1 MAKSPIRQNPLRTNK
16 YQRRIIAVP
25 FLSLLFMNLIGT
37 AIIFYYRPQLFN
49 AVFPAPQS
57 YDFINHVTIL
67 ILMVMWFFFVIVTIW
82 AFMVASDLV
91 GSFERITNELKDIV
105 DKGVNKRLNV
115 RFGDHPADELVKQI
129 NNLIK
134 HRTE

>member
-1 MAKSPIRQNPLRTNK
+1 
-16 YQRRIIAVP
+16 
-25 FLSLLFMNLIGT
+25 MNIIGT
-37 AIIFYYRPQLFN
+37 AIIIHYRPQLFN
-49 AVFPAPQS
+49 AVFPSAQS

-82 AFMVASDLV
+82 AFMVASELV

-105 DKGVNKRLNV
+105 DKGVTKRLSV
-115 RFGDHPADELVKQI
+115 RFGDHPADELVQQI

-134 HRTE
+134 FRKK